1 MSDKCYM
8 PLSWGAK
15 VSDPFR
21 RRIRLLADDLDM
33 PIEGPSWLLA
43 CIAWESGETFS
54 PSIKN
59 GAGSGATGLIQFMPT
74 TAKGLGTSV
83 EQLACMSAVE
93 QLEYVAK
100 HFQPFKGK
108 LNQLSDVYMT
118 ILWPRAV
125 GQPESYVLWDR
136 YTRPTTYRQN
146 AGLDGDKDGKITKA
160 EAAFKVYEK
169 LVKGYRPGYCG

>member
-1 MSDKCYM
+1 MSNKCYM
-8 PLSWGAK
+8 PLAWGAK
-15 VSDPFR
+15 VSEAFSN
-21 RRIRLLADDLDM
+21 RIRILAEDLLM
-33 PIEGPSWLLA
+33 PQEGPSWLMA

-59 GAGSGATGLIQFMPT
+59 GAGSGATGLIQFMPA
-74 TAKGLGTSV
+74 TARGLGTSV

-93 QLEYVAK
+93 QLEFVAK
-100 HFQPFKGK
+100 HFRPFKGK

-118 ILWPRAV
+118 ILWPVAV
-125 GQPESYVLWDR
+125 GKPESHVLWDR

-146 AGLDGDKDGKITKA
+146 AGLDGDKDGMITKA